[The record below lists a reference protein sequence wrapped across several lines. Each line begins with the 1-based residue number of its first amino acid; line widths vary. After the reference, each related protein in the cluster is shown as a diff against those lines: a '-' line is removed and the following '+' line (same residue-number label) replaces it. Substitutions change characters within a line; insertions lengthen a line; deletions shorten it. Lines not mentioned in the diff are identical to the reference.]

1 MEVNNTPVFKLNQPD
16 DQYKFLP
23 LPAPTGNYPYHL
35 NIDGI
40 VPDPPNQKMVFHMA
54 GDTGNVKPDSQVHL
68 IVAEMAA
75 QCNVAN
81 EENRPQFLFHLG
93 DIVYHHGEADRY
105 EKQFFKPFEQYPA
118 PIFAIAGNH
127 DSDVNP
133 ISAAPY
139 QSLDAYT
146 AVFCDT
152 ASRPI
157 SFSGGAVRKSMVQP
171 NPYFRLKTPL
181 ANIIGLHTNI
191 PKYGMVTA
199 EQRAWFVNELI
210 TADAERP
217 DKALLLCLHHAPYSA
232 DTNHGSSLPMIT
244 LLNSVFEE
252 TGIKPDMVFSGHVH
266 NYQRFHKLY
275 ADGIVVPFI
284 VAGAGGF
291 DELNAIAIPDD
302 IMYTNK
308 SELFDDVNLKAY
320 RDREHGF
327 LRMSIEKQD
336 AGLSITGAY
345 YTVALNNG
353 KGIATLADQFTIP
366 VSQKQADQLMYS

>member
-1 MEVNNTPVFKLNQPD
+1 
-16 DQYKFLP
+16 
-23 LPAPTGNYPYHL
+23 
-35 NIDGI
+35 
-40 VPDPPNQKMVFHMA
+40 MA
-54 GDTGNVKPDSQVHL
+54 G
-68 IVAEMAA
+68 
-75 QCNVAN
+75 QCNVLN
-81 EENRPQFLFHLG
+81 KKDCPRFLFHLG

-105 EKQFFKPFEQYPA
+105 GKQFFKPFEQYPA

-133 ISAAPY
+133 ASAVPY

-146 AVFCDT
+146 SVFCDRI
-152 ASRPI
+152 SRAVP
-157 SFSGGAVRKSMVQP
+157 FSGESARNSMVQP
-171 NPYFRLKTPL
+171 NAYFTLKTPL

-191 PKYGMVTA
+191 PKFGTVTA
-199 EQRAWFVNELI
+199 QQRAWFVNEL
-210 TADAERP
+210 TAADAERP
-217 DKALLLCLHHAPYSA
+217 DKVLLLCLHHAPYSA
-232 DTNHGSSLPMIT
+232 DTNHGSSLPMIE

-252 TGIKPDMVFSGHVH
+252 TGIRPDMVFSGHVH

-275 ADGIVVPFI
+275 ADGVVVPFI
-284 VAGAGGF
+284 VSGAGGF

-302 IMYTNK
+302 VMYTSK
-308 SELFDDVNLKAY
+308 SELFDNVTLKAY

-327 LRMSIEKQD
+327 LKMSIERQD
-336 AGLSITGAY
+336 VGLSITGEY